1 MFTFRHRCPECG
13 ERFAVRILE
22 GDLTSCSKCNAVCPA
37 VPEPCDEH
45 WWTWFVAQP
54 LNRKMLGLPPLY
66 VAEEAPRAPSR
77 TRPVKEPRKI
87 ADAGVPL

>member
-22 GDLTSCSKCNAVCPA
+22 GDLTSCPKCNAVVPA

-45 WWTWFVAQP
+45 WWTWIKDQWWSKPVWALQAHSAP
-54 LNRKMLGLPPLY
+54 
-66 VAEEAPRAPSR
+66 VSQEATVKPSPKARR
-77 TRPVKEPRKI
+77 TI

>member
-1 MFTFRHRCPECG
+1 MTYIFRHKCPCG
-13 ERFAVRILE
+13 QRFVVHVLE
-22 GDLTSCSKCNAVCPA
+22 GESVACPKCNAVCPA

-45 WWTWFVAQP
+45 WWAYFVAQP

-66 VAEEAPRAPSR
+66 VAEEAPKP
-77 TRPVKEPRKI
+77 RPVKEPRKI

>member
-22 GDLTSCSKCNAVCPA
+22 GDLTSCPKCNAVVPA

-54 LNRKMLGLPPLY
+54 LNRKMLNLSPLY
-66 VAEEAPRAPSR
+66 VAEEAPKPK
-77 TRPVKEPRKI
+77 PVKEPCKI